1 MRYEFKTHQPEKV
14 ETIKNVRVGITE
26 CASHSNASKLLS
38 CDIHNISA
46 AMLIYDINGIGGRS
60 TTIISGVI

>member
-1 MRYEFKTHQPEKV
+1 MRYEFKTQQSDRI

-38 CDIHNISA
+38 CDNHNISA
-46 AMLIYDINGIGGRS
+46 AMLIYDINRIGGRS